1 MAEIRSA
8 WDPELASSGFFMPRV
23 CGPREAG
30 EHLNK
35 SRVGQKEKRAKQ
47 NGLGDSLYFLKN
59 VKQERF

>member
-1 MAEIRSA
+1 VAP
-8 WDPELASSGFFMPRV
+8 PEALGFFV
-23 CGPREAG
+23 VGG